1 MTKIDESP
9 GKRRGGS
16 MWGLILIV
24 VILIGVTWLTAPRH
38 TTTGDTGTA
47 LASVGVVEPG
57 PKPSTSLVHPGSMTQ
72 GQAGTDSRDNGT
84 PQGGR
89 AAPASDSAGG
99 GAGQGHGSTGTG
111 PG

>member
-1 MTKIDESP
+1 MTKIDNSP

-16 MWGLILIV
+16 IWGLILVIV
-24 VILIGVTWLTAPRH
+24 VLAGITWLTAPRH

-47 LASVGVVEPG
+47 LASVGVIEQG
-57 PKPSTSLVHPGSMTQ
+57 PKPSASLIHPGAVTM

-89 AAPASDSAGG
+89 PAPASDTPPAPTLAGPP
-99 GAGQGHGSTGTG
+99 ATGSK
-111 PG
+111 PS